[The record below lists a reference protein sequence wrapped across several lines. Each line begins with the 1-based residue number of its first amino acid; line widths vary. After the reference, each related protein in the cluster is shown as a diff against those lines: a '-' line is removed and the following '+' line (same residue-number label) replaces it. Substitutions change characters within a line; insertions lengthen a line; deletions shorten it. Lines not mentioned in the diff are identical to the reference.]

1 MDTAALFLVVVFVVS
16 VLVLAGI
23 VFAVRAAERRAAA
36 ARAQAASA
44 EKGPKQ
50 FLYTKQ
56 QAATALGMSTGHLKE
71 LMRYGKIT
79 AVKDGRRMK
88 FRSADLEAYVDAL
101 PSWGAPPGAPPAAEP
116 RARRAAA
123 A

>member
-1 MDTAALFLVVVFVVS
+1 MDTAALFLVVVFFIS
-16 VLVLAGI
+16 ILILAGI
-23 VFAVRAAERRAAA
+23 VFAVRAAESRAAA
-36 ARAQAASA
+36 ARARAASA
-44 EKGPKQ
+44 EQGPKQ

-88 FRSADLEAYVDAL
+88 FTSADLEAYAAAL
-101 PSWGAPPGAPPAAEP
+101 PSWGGPPAAEP

>member
-1 MDTAALFLVVVFVVS
+1 MDTAALFLVVVFLVS
-16 VLVLAGI
+16 ILILGGI
-23 VFAVRAAERRAAA
+23 VFAARAAA

-56 QAATALGMSTGHLKE
+56 QAATALGMKTGHLNE
-71 LMRYGKIT
+71 LLRARKIT

-88 FRSADLEAYVDAL
+88 FTRADLEAYVDCL
-101 PSWGAPPGAPPAAEP
+101 PSWGGPPAAEP

>member
-1 MDTAALFLVVVFVVS
+1 MDTAALFLVVVFLVS
-16 VLVLAGI
+16 ILILAGI
-23 VFAVRAAERRAAA
+23 VFAVRAAESRAAA
-36 ARAQAASA
+36 ARARAASA
-44 EKGPKQ
+44 EKGPQQ

-56 QAATALGMSTGHLKE
+56 QAATALGMSTGQLQE

-88 FRSADLEAYVDAL
+88 FRSADLEAYVAAL
-101 PSWGAPPGAPPAAEP
+101 PSWGGPPAAQP

>member
-1 MDTAALFLVVVFVVS
+1 MDTAAFFLVVVFVVS
-16 VLVLAGI
+16 ILVLTGI
-23 VFAVRAAERRAAA
+23 VFAARVAESRAAA
-36 ARAQAASA
+36 ARAQTESA

-50 FLYTKQ
+50 FLYTQQ

-71 LMRYGKIT
+71 LMRRQKIT

-88 FRSADLEAYVDAL
+88 FTSADLEAYVDAL
-101 PSWGAPPGAPPAAEP
+101 PSWGAPPAAEP

>member
-1 MDTAALFLVVVFVVS
+1 MDTAALFLVVVFLVS
-16 VLVLAGI
+16 ILILAGI
-23 VFAVRAAERRAAA
+23 VFAARAAESRAAA

-44 EKGPKQ
+44 EKRPKQ

-56 QAATALGMSTGHLKE
+56 QAATALGMKTGHLNE
-71 LMRYGKIT
+71 LIRARKIT
-79 AVKDGRRMK
+79 AVKDGRRTK
-88 FRSADLEAYVDAL
+88 FTRADLEAYVDCL
-101 PSWGAPPGAPPAAEP
+101 PSWGGPPAAEP

>member
-16 VLVLAGI
+16 ILILAGI
-23 VFAVRAAERRAAA
+23 VFAVKAAESRAAAKARAAA
-36 ARAQAASA
+36 A
-44 EKGPKQ
+44 EKGLKQ

-71 LMRYGKIT
+71 LTRYGKIT

-88 FRSADLEAYVDAL
+88 FTSADLEAYVATL
-101 PSWGAPPGAPPAAEP
+101 PSWGAPPAAEP
-116 RARRAAA
+116 RARRAEAA
-123 A
+123 

>member
-1 MDTAALFLVVVFVVS
+1 MDTAALFLVVVFLVS
-16 VLVLAGI
+16 ILILGGI
-23 VFAVRAAERRAAA
+23 VFAARAAA

-56 QAATALGMSTGHLKE
+56 QAATALGMKTGHLNE
-71 LMRYGKIT
+71 LLRAKKIT

-88 FRSADLEAYVDAL
+88 FTPADLEAYVDCL
-101 PSWGAPPGAPPAAEP
+101 PSWGGPPAAEP